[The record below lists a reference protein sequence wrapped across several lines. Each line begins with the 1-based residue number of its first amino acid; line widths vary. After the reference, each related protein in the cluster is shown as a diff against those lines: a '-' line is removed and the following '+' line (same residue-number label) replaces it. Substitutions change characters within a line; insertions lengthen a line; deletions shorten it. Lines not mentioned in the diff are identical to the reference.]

1 MGIETDL
8 NREISNNDY
17 TIDIIEADELIAV
30 WRYRRCNRFTHSVD
44 FTRVPQQWRYS
55 VPPADCNDLMPCH
68 VSYRL
73 KSSRGYSCAK
83 PAYELSRCHRESH
96 RWSSRPVPSLTEL
109 DAVGFAKRNVAPYVS
124 PILDVYTLSLVLK
137 DLGLSGRAIPKVING
152 RQYIVLSG
160 YAGLRKYLPGTIYSA
175 NNRKI
180 IQMAIG
186 ELGLKNMV
194 KNGARLTICLTVPL
208 TILECF
214 LRDQATMASLI
225 GHIASDLIKIGVSA
239 LISALIGLGVGSVF
253 TVAAAPIA
261 VTIVC
266 GIFMG
271 LLSEDID
278 QQFGLTEKLV
288 AVLEKYSDE
297 MEQAAGRTLHDAER
311 ELMWRGY
318 GFDIDDPLRI
328 NPD

>member
-1 MGIETDL
+1 
-8 NREISNNDY
+8 
-17 TIDIIEADELIAV
+17 
-30 WRYRRCNRFTHSVD
+30 
-44 FTRVPQQWRYS
+44 
-55 VPPADCNDLMPCH
+55 
-68 VSYRL
+68 
-73 KSSRGYSCAK
+73 
-83 PAYELSRCHRESH
+83 
-96 RWSSRPVPSLTEL
+96 VPSLNEL

-137 DLGLSGRAIPKVING
+137 DLGLNGRAIPKVING

-160 YAGLRKYLPGTIYSA
+160 YAGLRKYLPGTIYLA

-186 ELGLKNMV
+186 SLGISNMV
-194 KNGARLTICLTVPL
+194 QRGARLTIYLTVPL
-208 TILECF
+208 TILDCI

-225 GHIASDLIKIGVSA
+225 GHVASDLIKVGISA
-239 LISALIGLGVGSVF
+239 LISAIIGLGVGSVV

-266 GIFMG
+266 GIIMG
-271 LLSEDID
+271 ALIEDID
-278 QQFGLTEKLV
+278 QQYGLTGNLV

-297 MEQAAGRTLHDAER
+297 MEQAAGRMLYDAER

-328 NPD
+328 NTD

>member
-1 MGIETDL
+1 VSIETDL
-8 NREISNNDY
+8 KREIRNNDF
-17 TIDIIEADELIAV
+17 TLDIIKADELIAV

-44 FTRVPQQWRYS
+44 FERVPQQWRYS
-55 VPPADCNDLMPCH
+55 APPSDCNDLMPCH

-73 KSSRGYSCAK
+73 KSSRGYSRAK

-96 RWSSRPVPSLTEL
+96 KWSSRPVPSLTEL

-124 PILDVYTLSLVLK
+124 PILDVCTLSLVLK
-137 DLGLSGRAIPKVING
+137 DLGLNGRAIPKVING
-152 RQYIVLSG
+152 RQYIILSG

-186 ELGLKNMV
+186 SLGITNMV
-194 KNGARLTICLTVPL
+194 KNGARLTIRLTVPL
-208 TILECF
+208 TVLECF

-225 GHIASDLIKIGVSA
+225 GHVASDLIKVGINA
-239 LISALIGLGVGSVF
+239 LISAIIGLGVGSVV

-266 GIFMG
+266 GIIMG
-271 LLSEDID
+271 ALFEDID
-278 QQFGLTEKLV
+278 QQYGLTDNLV
-288 AVLEKYSDE
+288 AVLEQYSDE
-297 MEQAAGRTLHDAER
+297 MEQAAGRTLYDAER

-328 NPD
+328 NTD